1 MDLLRV
7 GELARRT
14 GLTVRTLHHYDQL
27 GLLPPARRSSTVSG
41 PGYRLYGPTEVERL
55 TRILLLRRLG
65 LSLEEIGSRL
75 DDPGLALGRTLTLQI
90 ARLKEEI
97 EGSARL
103 LRRLEALAARID
115 RGESASIEDLTETL
129 EMIAMYEKHFTPE
142 QLRQLE
148 ERRAVVTDARIAEV
162 EITAWPTLIAEVRAA
177 MARGVDPASA
187 EAVALASRWMGLV
200 EEFTGGDA
208 GIARSVAR
216 LYREEPAMRRKT
228 GLDAEIMAWVRQADA
243 ARRDAS

>member
-1 MDLLRV
+1 MELLRV

-14 GLTVRTLHHYDQL
+14 GLTVRTLHHYDEL
-27 GLLPPARRSSTVSG
+27 GLLRPACRSSTVSG
-41 PGYRLYGPTEVERL
+41 PGYRLYGPAEVERL

-75 DDPGLALGRTLTLQI
+75 DDPGLSLGRTLAIQI

-115 RGESASIEDLTETL
+115 RGEGASIEDLTETL

-162 EITAWPTLIAEVRAA
+162 ETTAWPTLIAEVRAA
-177 MARGVDPASA
+177 MARGLDPASA
-187 EAVALASRWMGLV
+187 EAAALAARWMGLV
-200 EEFTGGDA
+200 EEFTGGNP

-243 ARRDAS
+243 ARPGAS